1 MAGPSMKVKKGDT
14 VQVISGPDRG
24 AKGKVIAAYPK
35 EQRVLVEGVNRIKK
49 HTRVSTTQRGA
60 RSGGIVTQEAAI
72 HVSNVMVVDSDGKP
86 TRIGYRKD
94 DDGRSVRIGRRS
106 GKDI

>member
-1 MAGPSMKVKKGDT
+1 
-14 VQVISGPDRG
+14 
-24 AKGKVIAAYPK
+24 
-35 EQRVLVEGVNRIKK
+35 
-49 HTRVSTTQRGA
+49 
-60 RSGGIVTQEAAI
+60 
-72 HVSNVMVVDSDGKP
+72 MVVDSDGKP